1 MKTIACVIVTS
12 DKVFSWLGHMPV
24 MLWSI
29 SQLVEVRGVS
39 RVACCAA
46 PKLADRARQL
56 LAKQGIEVVSLP
68 PQLARQPD
76 EKTLEKW
83 LCSAGGPAP
92 DADALVVVRP
102 TTPFLPAAK
111 IEACV
116 RHVARGKCAACVP
129 ARVTSVVGPARTAR
143 AYEAVPAV
151 RAFRVQTVPDA
162 AVNLRYTEVSLLE
175 SLDVEA
181 HDQFVLASAMVEGN
195 KV

>member
-1 MKTIACVIVTS
+1 
-12 DKVFSWLGHMPV
+12 MPK
-24 MLWSI
+24 
-29 SQLVEVRGVS
+29 E
-39 RVACCAA
+39 
-46 PKLADRARQL
+46 
-56 LAKQGIEVVSLP
+56 
-68 PQLARQPD
+68 LARQR
-76 EKTLEKW
+76 TTGSSRSG
-83 LCSAGGPAP
+83 CAAAGGPAF
-92 DADALVVVRP
+92 DADALVVTGRRS
-102 TTPFLPAAK
+102 PFLPAAK